1 MKEKEY
7 NFTINDNRRRTL
19 EVRPDYYLI
28 DSSGNEIS
36 IIFEKEADTYLVFA
50 KEKNSRGVEK
60 ELGGGLAFSYHNAI
74 IALLG
79 NRYLPFYSLQIPS
92 DSVK

>member
-7 NFTINDNRRRTL
+7 NFTINEERRRIL
-19 EVRPDYYLI
+19 AVRPDYYLV
-28 DSSGNEIS
+28 DSSGSEIS
-36 IIFEKEADTYLVFA
+36 LIFEREADVYLVFGN
-50 KEKNSRGVEK
+50 EKNSRGVEK
-60 ELGGGLAFSYHNAI
+60 ELGGGLANSYHNAV